1 MPLLSALSRER
12 AVEQD
17 AMLEDFYWKITSQA
31 VVEMEDWFSA
41 SILTSLRYAFLYCR
55 GWEGEDGIFQTLL

>member
-1 MPLLSALSRER
+1 
-12 AVEQD
+12 
-17 AMLEDFYWKITSQA
+17 MLEDFYRKITSQA

-55 GWEGEDGIFQTLL
+55 GWKGEDGIFQTLLQLSF